1 MPHVCTYFYIT
12 QRDANIPKEHIY
24 ETHMMCG
31 HVAHFILKFEHNVFL
46 TKNHGA
52 IMGVPM
58 GVPMCANHACLT
70 MVPIGII
77 YIL

>member
-1 MPHVCTYFYIT
+1 
-12 QRDANIPKEHIY
+12 
-24 ETHMMCG
+24 MCG
-31 HVAHFILKFEHNVFL
+31 HVAHFILKFERNVFL

-52 IMGVPM
+52 LMGVPM
-58 GVPMCANHACLT
+58 SVPMCANHACLT

>member
-1 MPHVCTYFYIT
+1 
-12 QRDANIPKEHIY
+12 
-24 ETHMMCG
+24 MCG

-58 GVPMCANHACLT
+58 CANHACLT